1 MWIVAEDPI
10 VAHALMRLLPHQ
22 DIGAAWCG
30 SRADLERR
38 IEIQGAEASPP
49 RVLLV
54 DEPMWSNVQE
64 MLSRQRTE
72 GGGFEPVCVILTLDR
87 EDRLSGAPAAI
98 FLRKPVTPGN
108 LMDPCNLV
116 LLDIMMPGMDGYEVC
131 QKIRSDERIRDLPI
145 ILLTA
150 KKDIESKVRGLDI
163 GANDYVTKPFDRQE
177 ILARI
182 RSLLTIEE
190 LKGKLVSAER
200 LAAVGSMVVTLNHEI
215 NNPLAAIAGNAE
227 LLEMTLK
234 DAPEDVRE
242 KLRVIQDQ
250 CMRIKDILIRIR
262 NLKEANPKAYLQ
274 NTDMIDLEVESDEDG
289 GDGANVIS

>member
-1 MWIVAEDPI
+1 MDKDRKRILIVDDQQDN
-10 VAHALMRLLPHQ
+10 LYLL
-22 DIGAAWCG
+22 
-30 SRADLERR
+30 
-38 IEIQGAEASPP
+38 
-49 RVLLV
+49 RVLLTSHGYEV
-54 DEPMWSNVQE
+54 LEAQDGQE
-64 MLSRQRTE
+64 ALDQLRQNR
-72 GGGFEPVCVILTLDR
+72 
-87 EDRLSGAPAAI
+87 
-98 FLRKPVTPGN
+98 
-108 LMDPCNLV
+108 CNLV

-131 QKIRSDERIRDLPI
+131 QQIRSDERIRDLPI

-150 KKDIESKVRGLDI
+150 KKDVESKVRGLDI

-182 RSLLTIEE
+182 RSLLTIED
-190 LKGKLVSAER
+190 LKRKLVSAER

-234 DAPEDVRE
+234 DAPRDVRE

-274 NTDMIDLEVESDEDG
+274 DTDMIDLDVESEAEG
-289 GDGANVIS
+289 GEGATVIS